1 MATTENIGLT
11 LFEAS
16 DFVSYEDINSNFEAI
31 DDNLGIDHV
40 IERGKYGD
48 WEWVK
53 YSSGFMEQW
62 VSDKAFETQT
72 LAAWGSS
79 SLSRTP
85 AMTFGNFPIAFTSL
99 PLCFVTFNSA
109 NRAGLESLVGY
120 GQSVST
126 TTSPEFFLVD
136 CGKPGIVLD
145 GMHFGI
151 YARGYWK

>member
-1 MATTENIGLT
+1 MATTENIGLE
-11 LFEAS
+11 LFEGS
-16 DFVSYEDINSNFEAI
+16 DYVSREAI
-31 DDNLGIDHV
+31 NANYQLIDENLGIDHV
-40 IERGKYGD
+40 IERGKSGD

-53 YSSGFMEQW
+53 YASGFMEQW
-62 VSDKAFETQT
+62 ISDKVFETQT

-79 SLSRTP
+79 TLSRTP
-85 AMTFGNFPIAFTSL
+85 AMKFGNFPIAFTSL

-120 GQSVST
+120 GQSVT
-126 TTSPEFFLVD
+126 VNTPPEFFLVD

-145 GMHFGI
+145 GLHFGV